1 MQSMGRNLA
10 FVLASSNHG
19 TMIVNRNDYRMI
31 DERQG
36 YGVGFQIL
44 QTGSFDPTEVRLV
57 LDLLALRRK
66 HHGDGVVA
74 IDCGANIG
82 VHTIE
87 WAKAMTGWG
96 SVLSI
101 EAQERIYYALA
112 GNIAINNCFNALAIN
127 AAVSSESGVMQIPS
141 PNYLVPSSFG
151 SLELRKRNGN
161 EFIGQHI
168 DYENMVNV
176 RKLAI
181 DEFNLPRVDLHQD
194 RRRGHGDGSAAGRGV
209 HHRAQP
215 SGDADRENQGR
226 CRRVAAVA
234 RAARLHR
241 HRGRHQYA
249 GDSRQR
255 SDAVGDRADH
265 PAGSAARG
273 LRHDPEKACPALGAG
288 CEAVFPRDKRGTR
301 LRGDHAQINSLSEQF
316 RRRRAVEHVAFRTT

>member
-1 MQSMGRNLA
+1 MQRGSGIAGEVNSASDSYGRLPRPFSGDTMQSMGRNLA
-10 FVLASSNHG
+10 FILASSNHG

-31 DERQG
+31 DDRQG

-44 QTGSFDPTEVRLV
+44 QTGSFDPTEVKLV

-66 HHGDGVVA
+66 HHGNGVVE

-101 EAQERIYYALA
+101 EAQERIFYALA
-112 GNIAINNCFNALAIN
+112 GNIAINNCFNAVAIN

-161 EFIGQHI
+161 EFIGQHV

-181 DEFNLPRVDLHQD
+181 DEYNLPRVDLIKID
-194 RRRGHGDGSAAGRGV
+194 VEGMEMEALAGAARTIERSHPV
-209 HHRAQP
+209 MLIEKIK
-215 SGDADRENQGR
+215 AD
-226 CRRVAAVA
+226 AAVLRMWLESRGYVIMEA
-234 RAARLHR
+234 GINLLVVHSTDKVLEDVMPMVQRGPQPAA
-241 HRGRHQYA
+241 
-249 GDSRQR
+249 
-255 SDAVGDRADH
+255 
-265 PAGSAARG
+265 
-273 LRHDPEKACPALGAG
+273 
-288 CEAVFPRDKRGTR
+288 
-301 LRGDHAQINSLSEQF
+301 
-316 RRRRAVEHVAFRTT
+316 